1 MLYSC
6 PTSLW
11 KASNNYKSYINTQEL
26 CSTFTGL
33 FFLQE
38 NKSAS
43 INVIR
48 ETSAEVQSHKKSY
61 FSHLEQSSE
70 KKILSEPSNMLLKW
84 FFMLSSNYPMS
95 ISSSLKV
102 TWEMPSEIY
111 CTGTLCLPCSIYFP
125 YAKAYECC
133 WFERSYQRRLN
144 SLVWISFYFSN

>member
-11 KASNNYKSYINTQEL
+11 KDSNNYKSYINTQEL

-33 FFLQE
+33 VFAGKLICFNQCHQR
-38 NKSAS
+38 NKCWSTVTQRS
-43 INVIR
+43 LTFHILNK
-48 ETSAEVQSHKKSY
+48 VQK
-61 FSHLEQSSE
+61 

-111 CTGTLCLPCSIYFP
+111 RTGTLRLPCSIYIP
-125 YAKAYECC
+125 YATAYECC